1 MMKKELVSI
10 ILVLF
15 LSCGKL
21 KKVYNNDDY
30 VDKIDKEFF
39 TKGETVSPES
49 KLELYIIKKENGK
62 LVKKN
67 IVNKEKEDKEL
78 KNRYSA
84 LLNYDNNNLYL
95 LFYKN
100 IDVGN
105 ESRKLKIFYYD
116 KNYNLKPFNEKEYIL
131 DNIDREKN
139 QYVEE
144 KNRVENVEN
153 IEDIINKDI
162 YLNYNYQGG
171 FKNNERIVKN
181 EYGNIYSY
189 NKEKNEL
196 YLISE
201 NEKILYIYNTKSNI
215 LKKEKLDDTSKNF
228 FFNKIE
234 LDSENIV
241 YSRKNLL
248 VKRNI
253 KTGKEK
259 ILYKTCNRIDKIIS
273 LNKKNTLI
281 TFGVSGNNDVFSMIL
296 GYINK
301 CKWNHDVVYDLEI
314 NKVYILETWND
325 ELMRNKEQLKL
336 TKEIINH
343 GVEKN

>member
-1 MMKKELVSI
+1 MMKKELISI

-78 KNRYSA
+78 KNRYST

-153 IEDIINKDI
+153 IEYIINKDI

-171 FKNNERIVKN
+171 FKNNE
-181 EYGNIYSY
+181 S
-189 NKEKNEL
+189 
-196 YLISE
+196 
-201 NEKILYIYNTKSNI
+201 
-215 LKKEKLDDTSKNF
+215 
-228 FFNKIE
+228 
-234 LDSENIV
+234 
-241 YSRKNLL
+241 L
-248 VKRNI
+248 VK
-253 KTGKEK
+253 
-259 ILYKTCNRIDKIIS
+259 
-273 LNKKNTLI
+273 I
-281 TFGVSGNNDVFSMIL
+281 TED
-296 GYINK
+296 
-301 CKWNHDVVYDLEI
+301 
-314 NKVYILETWND
+314 
-325 ELMRNKEQLKL
+325 
-336 TKEIINH
+336 
-343 GVEKN
+343 

>member
-67 IVNKEKEDKEL
+67 IVNKEKEDK
-78 KNRYSA
+78 NRYSA

-100 IDVGN
+100 IDIGN

-153 IEDIINKDI
+153 IEYIINKDI

>member
-1 MMKKELVSI
+1 MKKELISI

-78 KNRYSA
+78 KNRYST

-153 IEDIINKDI
+153 IEYIINKDI

-189 NKEKNEL
+189 NKERNEL

-234 LDSENIV
+234 LDNENIV

-253 KTGKEK
+253 KTSKEK

-301 CKWNHDVVYDLEI
+301 CKWDHDVVYDLEI